1 MDDLNIY
8 QEDEQ
13 FSQEYF
19 DKILAVTLSHE
30 LIHYFQ
36 DCEGMEEKLPKR
48 EQKKLD
54 LYGNAFKTKRNKFLY
69 ATNWVEM
76 DAELGSWCIFNKFK
90 LPTLEELIEHY
101 KMFYADDKISEIIG
115 KYVYDYFFY
124 GKKNLKL
131 REGVFARDKESI
143 ALISA

>member
-1 MDDLNIY
+1 
-8 QEDEQ
+8 
-13 FSQEYF
+13 
-19 DKILAVTLSHE
+19 
-30 LIHYFQ
+30 
-36 DCEGMEEKLPKR
+36 MEEKLPKR

-124 GKKNLKL
+124 EKKNLKL

-143 ALISA
+143 ALISS